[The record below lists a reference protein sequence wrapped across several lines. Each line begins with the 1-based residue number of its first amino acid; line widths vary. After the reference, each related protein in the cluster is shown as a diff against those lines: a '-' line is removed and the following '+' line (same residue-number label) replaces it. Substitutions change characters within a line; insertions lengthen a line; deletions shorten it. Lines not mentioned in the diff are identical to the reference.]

1 MGQRGYNIDIEL
13 LLADGA
19 APVTADGVSQ
29 VASAAVSKKLG
40 KGRFEGVLVV
50 DVTAIDVSSADEV
63 YHLCL
68 QGALDTDATFT
79 NKETLAQLSL
89 GAAAARPGGAINSV
103 IGRYEVPFTTEQHDQ
118 VYDLARLYVDVGGTT
133 PSITFKAWIA
143 ERY

>member
-1 MGQRGYNIDIEL
+1 MGQRSYNLDIEL

-29 VASAAVSKKLG
+29 VASANVSKKLG
-40 KGRFEGVLVV
+40 KGRFEGVLVI
-50 DVTAIDVSSADEV
+50 DVTAIDLASADEV

-68 QGALDTDATFT
+68 QGALDTDQTFT
-79 NKETLAQLSL
+79 SKETIAQLSL
-89 GAAAARPGGAINSV
+89 GATAVRPGGAINSV
-103 IGRYEVPFTTEQHDQ
+103 VGRYEIPFTTEQHD
-118 VYDLARLYVDVGGTT
+118 VTYDWVRLYVDVAGTT